1 MSFKKQ
7 ALIMVGNAVIGL
19 FTCYL
24 YLYFWIAFSF
34 GGPIM
39 DEKALISLLLSLL
52 LFGLFNAFIIN
63 DHKKAGWI
71 YACSTFIGTIVL
83 FVMIFSF
90 S

>member
-34 GGPIM
+34 NGSIISV
-39 DEKALISLLLSLL
+39 KAFVSLLISLLF
-52 LFGLFNAFIIN
+52 FGLFNTFIIN
-63 DHKKAGWI
+63 DHHKAGWI
-71 YACSTFIGTIVL
+71 YATSTYVGTIAL
-83 FVMIFSF
+83 FVLIFSI